1 MKLGFGQ
8 RTPPAVEFADESRIL
23 AEGQK
28 DGERNL
34 PEMGSYTPAPF
45 EQALI
50 SNGEQA
56 VQQIYKSASA
66 TIAKLRPLADGLQR
80 QLDDLERRMR
90 PISGAYRRAWPRWDA
105 RRPSCSR
112 PCFTGR

>member
-1 MKLGFGQ
+1 MDLNVLQ
-8 RTPPAVEFADESRIL
+8 RRQPPPVEFADESRIL

-56 VQQIYKSASA
+56 VQQVYKTASA
-66 TIAKLRPLADGLQR
+66 TIAKLRPVADALQR
-80 QLDDLERRMR
+80 QLDDFERRMR
-90 PISGAYRRAWPRWDA
+90 PLSEAYKTRVAEV
-105 RRPSCSR
+105 
-112 PCFTGR
+112 GREATI